1 MVSVFSSIYALCY
14 VDCFVDIEP
23 TIHTWDE
30 SNSVMV
36 HDLNEFLD
44 SICKGFFFFELFCLL
59 GSSQKLVR
67 GSFLIFLCPF
77 LVLEL

>member
-1 MVSVFSSIYALCY
+1 MVYVFSSIYALCY
-14 VDCFVDIEP
+14 VDCFVDIEL

-36 HDLNEFLD
+36 HDLKEFLD
-44 SICKGFFFFELFCLL
+44 SISKGFFWELFCLL
-59 GSSQKLVR
+59 GSSQKLVC

-77 LVLEL
+77 MVLEL